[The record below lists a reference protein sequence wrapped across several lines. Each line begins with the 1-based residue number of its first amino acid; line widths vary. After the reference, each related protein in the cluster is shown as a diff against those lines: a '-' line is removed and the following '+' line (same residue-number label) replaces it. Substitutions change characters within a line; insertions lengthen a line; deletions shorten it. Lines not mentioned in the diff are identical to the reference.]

1 MIDHETARRSFA
13 TSLDFTLDSPDEEAL
28 SAHLDGCASC
38 RAFAASMRSDAA
50 ALRALDTGAVPIS
63 VRANV
68 AIAAEHGRGSNPIG
82 RWVGIVVFAALLLG
96 ALGAGV
102 LGVGGRAGVPPAAG
116 PSNGPAEKA
125 GNQIEWKT
133 KLVALTAREFSI
145 DVGGKTFRAAT
156 PKVGLNSD
164 PGTPTYR
171 TLEATWLEN
180 GVEMRM
186 NLYFRGDGSSYWV
199 DEVRI
204 YDGAPRGEW
213 LTTRGFYF
221 KAQAGNAW
229 TGDQDVA
236 FTDPTGKPA
245 RLHLAGVTLAT
256 APIDAAKPAAA
267 GGGGPKPAPVGE
279 APFDTGGQLHC
290 SGILQMS
297 PQDAQAT
304 LRKMGVPVA
313 WEYNHENLTGERR

>member
-1 MIDHETARRSFA
+1 
-13 TSLDFTLDSPDEEAL
+13 EEAL

-38 RAFAASMRSDAA
+38 RAFAASMRSDTA
-50 ALRALDTGAVPIS
+50 ALRALHAGPVPIS

-82 RWVGIVVFAALLLG
+82 RWVGIAVFAALLLG

-102 LGVGGRAGVPPAAG
+102 LGVGGHPGVPAVTD
-116 PSNGPAEKA
+116 PSNGPAEKTA
-125 GNQIEWKT
+125 NQIEWKT
-133 KLVALTAREFSI
+133 KVVALTAREFSI

-156 PKVGLNSD
+156 PNVAVNSD
-164 PGTPTYR
+164 PGTATYR
-171 TLEATWLEN
+171 TLEATWMEN

-186 NLYFRGDGSSYWV
+186 NFYFRGDGSSYWV
-199 DEVRI
+199 DEIRI

-213 LTTRGFYF
+213 LTARGVYF
-221 KAQAGNAW
+221 KALAGNAW

-256 APIDAAKPAAA
+256 TPIGAAKPGAA
-267 GGGGPKPAPVGE
+267 GGGGPKP
-279 APFDTGGQLHC
+279 
-290 SGILQMS
+290 
-297 PQDAQAT
+297 
-304 LRKMGVPVA
+304 VPVP
-313 WEYNHENLTGERR
+313 